1 MRLSQETRDWLT
13 VIGLFAV
20 GILIVVILTAVA
32 LFMFE
37 LLGIDLMA

>member
-1 MRLSQETRDWLT
+1 MRLSQEARDWLT

-32 LFMFE
+32 LFVLD
-37 LLGIDLMA
+37 LLGIGLT